1 LLSEKTKKGNCP
13 KTEWISTAGD
23 LIMASIISSL
33 MSGGKSRRNTIMELV
48 SDDGALSSYPGPVAV
63 LEMTGA
69 LLAAN
74 DEASRL
80 ADVLRLDTI
89 EAMEPGF
96 REAILARVPTNVPFA
111 YDHEDIATGQ
121 SEHRTYD
128 FQILPVEADNLIVLI
143 GRNTAFESAFRGALA
158 ESRQRYKDLVEVCGD
173 FCWETDSD
181 GRFVFVSPSGA
192 LGYTAEQLV
201 GSSAERFLDSV
212 GAGSSPFSASSQISE
227 VDVWFQMADKGLACL
242 EVSARPVYNSSGGY
256 RGARGICR
264 DVTADR
270 DREQELARIQ
280 VRENLIA
287 HIIQTIRDEIEPSAM
302 LDAAARITAQAVDA
316 QGCAVLRIDQDG
328 DFVEAASFGRNTPDS
343 LTVASLLTQTSSDEE
358 SLQVNRDGLVL
369 LMATTSCRQQNN
381 GAIVLWRDEQE
392 GVWGAEECAVTDDV
406 AVHMGVALQQIS
418 YQLELETLSRTDPLT
433 GLLNRRA
440 FTGELEGRVR
450 RATETGSQGALIY
463 IDLDNFKPV
472 NDILGHQKG
481 DEALVAVSTM
491 LTKAT
496 RPGDLVARLGGDE
509 FALWLDRTG
518 EDAATVRAQEM
529 LKASC
534 CLEPYTG
541 DPERPLGISIG
552 IAVYMPN
559 ADETI
564 DGLTS
569 RADDAMYEVKN
580 NGKASYAI
588 APFAVEHN
596 EQALS
601 K

>member
-1 LLSEKTKKGNCP
+1 
-13 KTEWISTAGD
+13 
-23 LIMASIISSL
+23 
-33 MSGGKSRRNTIMELV
+33 
-48 SDDGALSSYPGPVAV
+48 
-63 LEMTGA
+63 
-69 LLAAN
+69 
-74 DEASRL
+74 
-80 ADVLRLDTI
+80 
-89 EAMEPGF
+89 
-96 REAILARVPTNVPFA
+96 
-111 YDHEDIATGQ
+111 
-121 SEHRTYD
+121 
-128 FQILPVEADNLIVLI
+128 
-143 GRNTAFESAFRGALA
+143 
-158 ESRQRYKDLVEVCGD
+158 
-173 FCWETDSD
+173 
-181 GRFVFVSPSGA
+181 
-192 LGYTAEQLV
+192 
-201 GSSAERFLDSV
+201 
-212 GAGSSPFSASSQISE
+212 
-227 VDVWFQMADKGLACL
+227 
-242 EVSARPVYNSSGGY
+242 VSARPVHDSSGAY

-264 DVTADR
+264 DVTADRDR

-302 LDAAARITAQAVDA
+302 LDAAARITVQAVDA
-316 QGCAVLRIDQDG
+316 QGCAVLCIDLDG
-328 DFVEAASFGRNTPDS
+328 NFVEAASFGRNTPDS
-343 LTVASLLTQTSSDEE
+343 LTAASMLTQLSSDGH
-358 SLQVNRDGLVL
+358 SVQVNRDGLML
-369 LMATTSCRQQNN
+369 LMATTLCRQKNN

-392 GVWGAEECAVTDDV
+392 GAWGAEECAVTDNV
-406 AVHMGVALQQIS
+406 AVHMGVALQKIS

-433 GLLNRRA
+433 SLLNRCA
-440 FTGELEGRVR
+440 FTGEPEARVR
-450 RATETGSQGALIY
+450 RATEIGSQGALIY

-518 EDAATVRAQEM
+518 EDAAAVRAQEM

-534 CLEPYTG
+534 CLEPYSG
-541 DPERPLGISIG
+541 DPEWPLGISIG
-552 IAVYMPN
+552 IAVHIPN
-559 ADETI
+559 ADETM

-588 APFAVEHN
+588 APAAVEHK

>member
-1 LLSEKTKKGNCP
+1 MTSIFSNLIPRAKTRR
-13 KTEWISTAGD
+13 KTI
-23 LIMASIISSL
+23 L
-33 MSGGKSRRNTIMELV
+33 ELV
-48 SDDGALSSYPGPVAV
+48 SGNDAFNAYPGPVVILDAA
-63 LEMTGA
+63 GNF
-69 LLAAN
+69 LAGN

-80 ADVLRLDTI
+80 AVVLRFGAISSMDPCL
-89 EAMEPGF
+89 
-96 REAILARVPTNVPFA
+96 REAILAGVPANVPFS
-111 YDHEDIATGQ
+111 YDHVDAATGQ
-121 SEHRTYD
+121 LEHRTYD
-128 FQILPVEADNLIVLI
+128 FQVLPVESNELIIVV

-173 FCWETDSD
+173 FSWETDSD

-201 GSSAERFLDSV
+201 GSLAECYLHDV
-212 GAGSSPFSASSQISE
+212 GRGLSPFATDTQVSDI
-227 VDVWFQMADKGLACL
+227 DIWFKREDAGLACL
-242 EVSARPVYNSSGGY
+242 EVSARPVHDASGTY
-256 RGARGICR
+256 RGARGVCR

-270 DREQELARIQ
+270 DREQELARTQ

-287 HIIQTIRDEIEPSAM
+287 HIIRTIRDEIEPAAM

-316 QGCAVLRIDQDG
+316 AGCTILRIDQEG
-328 DFVEAASFGRNTPDS
+328 NFIEAVSFGSDAPDN
-343 LTVASLLTQTSSDEE
+343 LTIASLLTHLHSDGHSVE
-358 SLQVNRDGLVL
+358 VNRDGLAL
-369 LMATTSCRQQNN
+369 LMAQTSCRQENN
-381 GAIVLWRDEQE
+381 GAIVLWRDEEE
-392 GVWGAEECAVTDDV
+392 GAWSMEECAVTDDV

-440 FTGELEGRVR
+440 FTGELESRVQ
-450 RATETGSQGALIY
+450 RAAETGAHGALIY

-491 LTKAT
+491 LTQAT
-496 RPGDLVARLGGDE
+496 RPGDLIARLGGDE

-518 EDAATVRAQEM
+518 EDAAAARAEEM
-529 LKASC
+529 LEASC
-534 CLEPYTG
+534 CLAPYSG

-552 IAVYMPN
+552 IAVHLPVSN
-559 ADETI
+559 ESV

-569 RADDAMYEVKN
+569 RADDAMYDVKN
-580 NGKASYAI
+580 NGKAGYAI
-588 APFAVEHN
+588 APAVVEHN
-596 EQALS
+596 EQAIS

>member
-1 LLSEKTKKGNCP
+1 
-13 KTEWISTAGD
+13 
-23 LIMASIISSL
+23 MASIISNL
-33 MSGGKSRRNTIMELV
+33 ISGEKSRRKTILELV
-48 SDDGALSSYPGPVAV
+48 SGEGALNAYPGPVAV
-63 LEMTGA
+63 LDRAGA

-74 DEASRL
+74 EEALSL
-80 ADVLRLDTI
+80 ADVLQLGAV

-96 REAILARVPTNVPFA
+96 REAVLAGVPANAPFA
-111 YDHEDIATGQ
+111 YDHQDLVTGQ
-121 SEHRTYD
+121 TEHRTYD
-128 FQILPVEADNLIVLI
+128 FQILPVAADDLIVII

-181 GRFVFVSPSGA
+181 GQFVFVSPSGA
-192 LGYTAEQLV
+192 LGYSAEQLV
-201 GSSAERFLDSV
+201 GCSAESFLDSI
-212 GAGSSPFSASSQISE
+212 GAGASPFSARSQISG
-227 VDVWFQMADKGLACL
+227 VDVWFRTAGSGLACL
-242 EVSARPVYNSSGGY
+242 EVSARPVHDSSGAY

-302 LDAAARITAQAVDA
+302 LDAAACITAQAVDA
-316 QGCAVLRIDQDG
+316 EGCAIVRIDEDG
-328 DFVEAASFGRNTPDS
+328 NFVEAASFGRNTPDS
-343 LTVASLLTQTSSDEE
+343 LTVASLLTQTGSDGH

-392 GVWGAEECAVTDDV
+392 GAWGAEECAVMDDV

-440 FTGELEGRVR
+440 FTGELEGRVS

-491 LTKAT
+491 LTQAT

-518 EDAATVRAQEM
+518 EPAAAVRAQEM

-534 CLEPYTG
+534 CLEPYSG
-541 DPERPLGISIG
+541 DSERPLGISIG
-552 IAVYMPN
+552 IAVFMPT
-559 ADETI
+559 ADETM

-588 APFAVEHN
+588 APSVVEHK